1 MEKFML
7 QSFPKAIIH
16 IDGDCFFA
24 SCEVAKNPLLK
35 GKPVI
40 TGRERGI
47 ASSMTYEAKAKGVT
61 RGMRIH
67 EILKVCPDAIILPSD
82 YETYSLYSKRMFEI
96 VRRYTPDVEEYSID
110 ECFADITGLRTLHK
124 MSYLKIAE
132 AIKKE
137 LDEELG
143 MTFSIGLSVN
153 KVLAKLASKWKKPNG
168 LTPIPGKDIHLFLE
182 KLTVDKI
189 WGIGPNTTE
198 FLNRF
203 DIRTALQFA
212 LCTEEWIRTHLHKP
226 QYEIW
231 RELRGD
237 HIYMLD
243 TREVK
248 HDYQSISKT
257 RTFTPPSKERSYVLS
272 QLSKNIENACIK
284 LRRHNLITNRLF
296 FFLRK
301 QDLSYEGLEL
311 KLTNFTDIPMDI
323 VKIVAAHFDEVYKP
337 NVNYRATG
345 IVLMNLR
352 FQEGMQMDLFGQ
364 MARVHEISSVL
375 KQIDILDAKYGKH
388 TVFLGSSFQAMKQ
401 QQHKG
406 DRGISTERR
415 LNLFKGETS
424 RKHINILSLGKVK

>member
-1 MEKFML
+1 ML
-7 QSFPKAIIH
+7 HSFPKAIIH

-24 SCEVAKNPLLK
+24 SCEVAKDPSLK
-35 GKPVI
+35 GKPVV

-47 ASSMTYEAKAKGVT
+47 ASSLTYEAKAKGVK
-61 RGMRIH
+61 RGMQIR

-110 ECFADITGLRTLHK
+110 ECFADITGCRAMHK
-124 MSYLKIAE
+124 MSYVQIAE

-153 KVLAKLASKWKKPNG
+153 KVTAKIGSKWKKPDG
-168 LTPIPGKDIHLFLE
+168 LTAIPGHSIHLFLE
-182 KLTVDKI
+182 KLTVDKV

-203 DIRTALQFA
+203 GIHTTLQFA
-212 LCTEEWIRTHLHKP
+212 LCSEEWIRTHLRKP
-226 QYEIW
+226 QHEIW

-237 HIYMLD
+237 FIYKLD

-257 RTFTPPSKERSYVLS
+257 KTFTPPSKDRSFVLS

-284 LRRHNLITNRLF
+284 LRRHNLVTNRLF
-296 FFLRK
+296 FMLRK
-301 QDLSYEGLEL
+301 QDLSYGGLEL
-311 KLTNFTDIPMDI
+311 KLTNYTDIPIDI
-323 VKIVAAHFDEVYKP
+323 IRMVSRHFDEVYKP
-337 NVNYRATG
+337 GVDYRATG

-352 FQEGMQMDLFGQ
+352 FQEGIQMDLFGPL
-364 MARVHEISSVL
+364 ARVKEISSIF
-375 KQIDILDAKYGKH
+375 KEIDKVAGKYGKH
-388 TVFLGSSFQAMKQ
+388 AVFLGSSFQAMKKE
-401 QQHKG
+401 QHKG
-406 DRGISTERR
+406 DRGVSTERR
-415 LNLFKGETS
+415 LNLFKGETK
-424 RKHINILSLGKVK
+424 RRHLNIPTLGRVK